1 MKGTLGWK
9 VYALLIDSSSIS
21 FLREFSVFTCMF
33 ELFFV
38 PKWFYGIDAILEGI
52 VVIVA
57 LLIAGYAY
65 KVYKKLDERKFKF
78 FSLAFLLIA
87 LSFLAKIFTHL
98 VIVSQKI
105 RDLAVG
111 TMQISLAN
119 TNVSDLFYRFG
130 FFFHI
135 GLFLTALLLLFL
147 VSEKTLHQKE
157 PLNMKMVLLALF
169 FTFLITVFSNL
180 KYLLILDLGIATITF
195 PSVGFFYLTSLA
207 LMVMITF
214 NYSKNY
220 LKKKT
225 NSTLLVAAAFILLA
239 LSQLIFLF
247 DFVDTGFYIGGV
259 IVELIG
265 YLTLLAAFI
274 MVLKK

>member
-1 MKGTLGWK
+1 ME
-9 VYALLIDSSSIS
+9 SICHTDR
-21 FLREFSVFTCMF
+21 FLFHKLFKRIFGLTCMF

-38 PKWFYGIDAILEGI
+38 PKWFYGIDAVLEGI

-65 KVYKKLDERKFKF
+65 KVYKKLNERKFKF
-78 FSLAFLLIA
+78 FSLAFLLIG

-98 VIVSQKI
+98 VIVSQTI

-111 TMQISLAN
+111 TMQISLTN
-119 TNVSDLFYRFG
+119 TNVSDLFYRF
-130 FFFHI
+130 
-135 GLFLTALLLLFL
+135 
-147 VSEKTLHQKE
+147 
-157 PLNMKMVLLALF
+157 
-169 FTFLITVFSNL
+169 
-180 KYLLILDLGIATITF
+180 
-195 PSVGFFYLTSLA
+195 GFFYLTSLA